1 MTVKRRDLL
10 TASAAGMFLASV
22 RPLGAQVG
30 AQAQDA
36 LSIVLPNQFILAFI
50 DVLFAQAGGYFE
62 REGLRV
68 GIEEARG
75 SSMALQQV
83 LGGNATIARIGAVD
97 HIRASAQPAG
107 RDLVAFGTVQQS
119 SPWFVVSLR
128 DKPVSGPQD
137 MANRTVGIQSVGGTT
152 ETLLDIMLAARGV
165 DRTAV
170 QRVVVNN
177 SPAGVDLIR
186 QGRID
191 AYFVTAS
198 IAVAL
203 QKSGQPVHLWNTD
216 TVAPTPGFCY
226 AGKSEVIER
235 HGPVIQRYVRAVR
248 TALLDLIDG
257 KVAVADALK
266 AMERYDMA
274 EARNPELAAAIYKEN
289 IAFLLADGREN
300 LLRNVPKR
308 WQSAYDLMV
317 SCGFAPP
324 NMKQEDLYT
333 NRFIDAL

>member
-1 MTVKRRDLL
+1 MTVNRRDLL
-10 TASAAGMFLASV
+10 AASTAGVFLASV
-22 RPLGAQVG
+22 KPLGAQP
-30 AQAQDA
+30 QAP

-50 DVLFAQAGGYFE
+50 DILFTQAGGYFE
-62 REGLRV
+62 REGLQV

-97 HIRASAQPAG
+97 HIRASGQSAG
-107 RDLVAFGTVQQS
+107 RDLVAIGTVQQS
-119 SPWFVVSLR
+119 SPWFVVSLQ
-128 DKPVSGPQD
+128 DKPVVGPQD
-137 MANRTVGIQSVGGTT
+137 MANRTIGIQSVGGTT
-152 ETLLDIMLAARGV
+152 ETLLDLMLTARAV
-165 DRTAV
+165 DRANV

-191 AYFVTAS
+191 AYFVTPS

-203 QKSGQPVHLWNTD
+203 KRSGQSVHIWNTD
-216 TVAPTPGFCY
+216 AVAPTPGFCY
-226 AGKSEVIER
+226 SGKREVFER
-235 HGPVIQRYVRAVR
+235 HGPVIQRYIRAVR
-248 TALLDLIDG
+248 MALLDLIDG
-257 KVAVADALK
+257 RVAVANALQ

-300 LLRNVPKR
+300 LLRNVPAR
-308 WQSAYDLMV
+308 WKNAYDLMV
-317 SCGFAPP
+317 SCGFAPSG
-324 NMKQEDLYT
+324 MRQEDLYT

>member
-1 MTVKRRDLL
+1 MTVKRRGLL
-10 TASAAGMFLASV
+10 AAGAAGMFLASV
-22 RPLGAQVG
+22 RPLG

-50 DVLFAQAGGYFE
+50 DVLFTQAGGYFE

-68 GIEEARG
+68 GIEEGRG

-83 LGGNATIARIGAVD
+83 LGGNATVARIGAVD

-107 RDLVAFGTVQQS
+107 RDLVAFGTMQQS
-119 SPWFVVSLR
+119 SPWFVVSLQ

-137 MANRTVGIQSVGGTT
+137 MANRTIGIQSVGGTT
-152 ETLLDIMLAARGV
+152 ETMLDIMLAARGV
-165 DRTAV
+165 DRAGV

-177 SPAGVDLIR
+177 SPVGVDLIR

-203 QKSGQPVHLWNTD
+203 KRSGQPVHLWNTD

-226 AGKSEVIER
+226 AGKREVIER
-235 HGPVIQRYVRAVR
+235 HGDVIQRYVRAVR

-289 IAFLLADGREN
+289 VAFLLADGREN
-300 LLRNVPKR
+300 LLRNVPGR
-308 WQSAYDLMV
+308 WRSAYGLMV
-317 SCGFAPP
+317 SCGFASP
-324 NMKQEDLYT
+324 NMKLEDLYT

>member
-50 DVLFAQAGGYFE
+50 DGLFAQAGGYFE

-68 GIEEARG
+68 GIEEGRG
-75 SSMALQQV
+75 SAMALQQV

>member
-10 TASAAGMFLASV
+10 AASAAGMLLASV

-30 AQAQDA
+30 AQAQDS

-50 DVLFAQAGGYFE
+50 DILFTQAGGYFE

-83 LGGNATIARIGAVD
+83 LGGNATVARIGAVD

-119 SPWFVVSLR
+119 SPWFVVSLQ
-128 DKPVSGPQD
+128 DKPVGGPQD
-137 MANRTVGIQSVGGTT
+137 MANRTIGIQSVGGTT

-165 DRTAV
+165 DRAGV

-177 SPAGVDLIR
+177 SPVGVDLIR

-203 QKSGQPVHLWNTD
+203 KKSGQPIHLWNTD
-216 TVAPTPGFCY
+216 AVAPTPGFCY
-226 AGKSEVIER
+226 AGKREVIER
-235 HGPVIQRYVRAVR
+235 HGAVLQRYVRAVR

-274 EARNPELAAAIYKEN
+274 EARNPELAATIYKEN

-300 LLRNVPKR
+300 LLRNVPRR
-308 WQSAYDLMV
+308 WQSACDLMV
-317 SCGFAPP
+317 SSGFAPQGL
-324 NMKQEDLYT
+324 KQEDLYT